1 MSAAT
6 RALKHIRRENVDAAF
21 SQDGNANECEV
32 CDNRTVGGEVHLCS
46 KCPRVFHFKC
56 IPPGRRK
63 PQKGTHEAWWCRD
76 PQLPIGLDVKP
87 LRSSSWASLTDAVA
101 SIVDFVAWRSLTY

>member
-1 MSAAT
+1 MYPKSLVERMVSAAT

-76 PQLPIGLDVKP
+76 PNCPSALM
-87 LRSSSWASLTDAVA
+87 
-101 SIVDFVAWRSLTY
+101 